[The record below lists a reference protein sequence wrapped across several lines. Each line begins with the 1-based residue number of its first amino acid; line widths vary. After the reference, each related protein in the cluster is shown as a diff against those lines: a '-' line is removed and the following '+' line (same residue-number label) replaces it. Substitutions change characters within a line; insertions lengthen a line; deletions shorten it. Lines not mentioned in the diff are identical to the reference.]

1 MARLDLTEEE
11 HSSQAVAWE
20 RCATKASWRRTGA
33 LQTTPGLQP
42 VKVSSSGFILGM
54 AKDSPSSGKIRASQ
68 VELPAEFL

>member
-11 HSSQAVAWE
+11 HSSQAGE
-20 RCATKASWRRTGA
+20 RCATKASWRRIGA

-54 AKDSPSSGKIRASQ
+54 TKDSPSSGKIRASQ